1 MPAKVY
7 EAVAVQPLQSVV
19 VTEYVPAL
27 KPERSSVVSPVDQ
40 EKAYAVALGS
50 P

>member
-7 EAVAVQPLQSVV
+7 EAVAVQPLQSVA

-27 KPERSSVVSPVDQ
+27 KFQRSSVVAPLDQ
-40 EKAYAVALGS
+40 EKL
-50 P
+50 